1 MRIIYQLFVAYLTAH
16 VLWCLFREKRFWR
29 QAGIV
34 LVLVM
39 FLLRMFLVE

>member
-1 MRIIYQLFVAYLTAH
+1 MQIIYQLFVAYLTAH
-16 VLWCLFREKRFWR
+16 ILCCLFREKRFWQ

-39 FLLRMFLVE
+39 FLLRVFLVV